1 MATQSS
7 ILIWR
12 MSWTEE
18 TGRLQ
23 FTVLQRV
30 RHDWEHMTSNK
41 YTMISHYD
49 LSLYFPNARNVK
61 HLFMWLFAKCISSLM
76 KYLFTLFAYF
86 QLEIFSIE
94 FYLHI
99 LDMSSLL
106 AVWFV
111 NFFSQC
117 VACLFI
123 LLRVFC
129 RISFYFS

>member
-12 MSWTEE
+12 IPWTEE
-18 TGRLQ
+18 TGKLQ
-23 FTVLQRV
+23 FTGLQRV

-41 YTMISHYD
+41 YIMISHYD
-49 LSLYFPNARNVK
+49 LSLCFPNARNVK
-61 HLFMWLFAKCISSLM
+61 HLFMWLFAKRISSLM

-123 LLRVFC
+123 LFRVFC